1 MANVTCI
8 APIESISGK
17 LAKRHDVVFNV
28 RKSANALGE
37 RKNYTSMPIRG
48 TYAPTEGQK
57 QQAHRFG
64 LIGKKVAQYRLG
76 ANFADMK
83 AAFKAQSTYKTLQQ
97 YLWHTAA
104 AEIDNNA

>member
-1 MANVTCI
+1 MAKITCI

-28 RKSANALGE
+28 RKSANAQGE

-64 LIGKKVAQYRLG
+64 LIGKKVAQYRQG

-83 AAFKAQSTYKTLQQ
+83 AAFKAQSTYKTLTQ

-104 AEIDNNA
+104 AEVGNA